1 MLTSSLLRFFEKSDF
16 FKNQTNIRRPV
27 YDALNRARSRAR
39 ALRSPFFG
47 ILKGQFSNELVPL
60 GQQPLV
66 AFRLLSTWPLHI
78 EAIESRKGKNR

>member
-1 MLTSSLLRFFEKSDF
+1 MFMVTIGD
-16 FKNQTNIRRPV
+16 N
-27 YDALNRARSRAR
+27 
-39 ALRSPFFG
+39 

-78 EAIESRKGKNR
+78 EAIESRQGKNR